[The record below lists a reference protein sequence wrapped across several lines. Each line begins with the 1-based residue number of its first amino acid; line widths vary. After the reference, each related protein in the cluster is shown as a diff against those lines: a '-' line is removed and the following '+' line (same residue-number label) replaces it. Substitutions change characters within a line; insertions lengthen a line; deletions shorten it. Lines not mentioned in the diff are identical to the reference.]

1 MKCIEAKLSIVA
13 FIGLIFAVLTFVSN
27 GNAAIARGNIVGIW
41 LFDEGKNNLAM
52 DSSDNKLDG
61 NIEGK
66 PEWTNGLFGK
76 ALKFDKTVRVVVPSV
91 GNMKKESG
99 SIVLW
104 VNPDFDLG
112 DSVTYGQIGIGGH
125 YGDNLGV
132 KDEKCHQ
139 IFKWGG
145 NNNWFFRVGFND
157 PNNGVGANQLTS
169 AQDIMPKGKWTHV
182 AMTWEKGKQS
192 TVYINGNSIGILS
205 ANTETL
211 TEWRQ
216 ENIYIG
222 TSWNNDKHKGL
233 IDDVALFNIAL
244 SEGDIQDILKNG
256 LDKSLSL
263 FAVFPS
269 GKFTTTWAN
278 IKAQN

>member
-1 MKCIEAKLSIVA
+1 
-13 FIGLIFAVLTFVSN
+13 
-27 GNAAIARGNIVGIW
+27 
-41 LFDEGKNNLAM
+41 M

-61 NIEGK
+61 AIEGK
-66 PEWTNGLFGK
+66 PDWTNGVFGK
-76 ALKFDKTVRVVVPSV
+76 ALKFDKTVRVVVPSI

-112 DSVTYGQIGIGGH
+112 DNATYGQIGIGGH
-125 YGDNLGV
+125 YGLNPGV

-145 NNNWFFRVGFND
+145 NNNWFFRVGFDD
-157 PNNGVGANQLTS
+157 PNNGVGANQFTT

-192 TVYINGNSIGILS
+192 TVYINGSSIGILS

-216 ENIYIG
+216 EKIYIG

-233 IDDVALFNIAL
+233 IDDVALFNVAL